1 MGGQAYE
8 FWTTLAEE
16 EVERIAKQLPCKGY
30 IDSCKALLLNLV
42 TQGLLVINFDEDQ
55 DDEEWGHA
63 LSAAC
68 CLQKVA
74 LLLKSEVIDH
84 VITFVTA
91 NIQMADWKNKYASLM
106 ALGSIT
112 EGPERQSFQEVIL
125 NALPNL
131 LNMFADPNSKVREA
145 IGWVMARISEHHAD
159 IFADD
164 NITKQYLQKILEGVK
179 DKPRISNQCCS
190 ALEKAAI
197 STESVSPDQDNAFTP
212 YFQDIIQF
220 LVPNAQR
227 EDCQGTGVELSQ
239 ASYVALTA
247 VVQSSSASSSQ
258 LIYQLMLEVLK
269 TLESTL
275 DTSVMGAIKANHLQ
289 DCLCGLL

>member
-1 MGGQAYE
+1 M
-8 FWTTLAEE
+8 
-16 EVERIAKQLPCKGY
+16 
-30 IDSCKALLLNLV
+30 NLI

-55 DDEEWGHA
+55 DDEDWGHA

-68 CLQKVA
+68 TLQKVA

-91 NIQMADWKNKYASLM
+91 NIQMPDWKNKYASLM

-112 EGPERQSFQEVIL
+112 EGPERQRFQEVIL
-125 NALPNL
+125 SALPNL
-131 LNMFADPNSKVREA
+131 LEMFADPNSKVREA

-190 ALEKAAI
+190 ALEKAAA
-197 STESVSPDQDNAFTP
+197 STESVNPDQANALTP
-212 YFQDIIQF
+212 YFNDIITC
-220 LVPNAQR
+220 LLENAQR
-227 EDCQGTGVELSQ
+227 EDCQGTGVDLSQ
-239 ASYVALTA
+239 ASYMALTS
-247 VVQSSSASSSQ
+247 VVRTSSTHSCE
-258 LIYQLMLEVLK
+258 LI
-269 TLESTL
+269 
-275 DTSVMGAIKANHLQ
+275 
-289 DCLCGLL
+289 